1 MTSETRARST
11 GASVHTPTLAV
22 FKFASCDGCQLSIL
36 DVEDLLL
43 DVAGAVDIVNFPE
56 ASSRVLPGPYDVGL
70 VEGSIT
76 TEHDRRRLLE
86 IREQCGLL
94 VAIGACA
101 TSGGIQALRN
111 AIEVDELAS
120 MVYAHPDQIDFL
132 ETSTPIAEHVPV
144 DLEVPGC
151 PVDGRGLIQ
160 ILVAVL
166 AGRRPEIPSHSVCVE
181 CKRLGRTCVVVARD
195 EPCLGPVTRA
205 GCGALCP
212 GFNRGCFG
220 CFGPAEIVNVTSLS
234 SRFDDVAKDTLR
246 AGLRQFNVGAP
257 GFEEAVEH
265 V

>member
-1 MTSETRARST
+1 MSL
-11 GASVHTPTLAV
+11 PTLAV

-56 ASSRVLPGPYDVGL
+56 ASSRVKPGPYDIGL

-76 TEHDRRRLLE
+76 TEHDRQRLVE
-86 IREQCGLL
+86 IRRQCGIL

-101 TSGGIQALRN
+101 TTGGIQALRN
-111 AIEVDELAS
+111 AADVDEMAS
-120 MVYAHPDQIDFL
+120 LVYQHPEYFEVLKDS
-132 ETSTPIAEHVPV
+132 TSIADNVPV

-151 PVDGRGLIQ
+151 PVNGRGLVN

-166 AGRRPEIPSHSVCVE
+166 AGRRPDLPKHSVCVE
-181 CKRLGRTCVVVARD
+181 CKRAGITCVVVSKGM
-195 EPCLGPVTRA
+195 PCLGPITSA

-212 GFNRGCFG
+212 GYHRGCFG
-220 CFGPAEIVNVTSLS
+220 CFGPAETVNARSLA
-234 SRFDDVAKDTLR
+234 SRFDEPQRVTLR
-246 AGLRQFNVGAP
+246 AGMRGFTVGSP
-257 GFEEAVEH
+257 VFERAVRD

>member
-1 MTSETRARST
+1 MTK
-11 GASVHTPTLAV
+11 PTLAV

-43 DVAGAVDIVNFPE
+43 QVAGAVDIVNFPE
-56 ASSRVLPGPYDVGL
+56 ASSRVLPGPYDIGL

-76 TEHDRRRLLE
+76 TEHDRLRLLE

-101 TSGGIQALRN
+101 TVGGIQALRN
-111 AIEVDELAS
+111 AVKVDELAA
-120 MVYAHPDQIDFL
+120 MAYPHPEYL
-132 ETSTPIAEHVPV
+132 EVLEHSTGIADNVEV

-151 PVDGRGLIQ
+151 PVDGRGLVG

-166 AGRRPEIPSHSVCVE
+166 AGRRPDLPSHSVCVE
-181 CKRLGRTCVVVARD
+181 CKRQGHTCVVVARG

-205 GCGALCP
+205 GCGAICP
-212 GFNRGCFG
+212 GYHRGCYG
-220 CFGPAEIVNVTSLS
+220 CFGPAATVNAASLAS
-234 SRFDDVAKDTLR
+234 QFDEAGKVTLR
-246 AGLRQFNVGAP
+246 AGLRGFNVGAP
-257 GFEEAVEH
+257 QFEEAVKD

>member
-1 MTSETRARST
+1 MTSRSQSRPT
-11 GASVHTPTLAV
+11 GASPRKPTLAV

-36 DVEDLLL
+36 DVEDALL

-76 TEHDRRRLLE
+76 TEHDRLRLLE
-86 IREQCGLL
+86 IRRQCSLL

-101 TSGGIQALRN
+101 TTGGIQALRN
-111 AIEVDELAS
+111 AVDVDELAAI
-120 MVYAHPDQIDFL
+120 VYPHPEYFETL
-132 ETSTPIAEHVPV
+132 ETSTPIAAHVAV

-151 PVDGRGLIQ
+151 PVNGRGLVG
-160 ILVAVL
+160 ILIAVL
-166 AGRRPEIPSHSVCVE
+166 AGRRPDLPTHSVCVE
-181 CKRLGRTCVVVARD
+181 CKRLGHTCVVVARG

-212 GFNRGCFG
+212 GYHRGCFG
-220 CFGPAEIVNVTSLS
+220 CFGPAATVNAESLA
-234 SRFDDVAKDTLR
+234 SRFDETGRDTLK
-246 AGLRQFNVGAP
+246 AGLQGFNVGSP